1 MKTLSI
7 FWFPNYKMVQAYVL
21 INTKPGKEKEVLEGI
36 KKMGI
41 KLLDSSLLYGEYD
54 IIIKI
59 DAENIEKLR
68 SIVLDIIRKL
78 DGVERTITLIAAIT

>member
-1 MKTLSI
+1 
-7 FWFPNYKMVQAYVL
+7 
-21 INTKPGKEKEVLEGI
+21 
-36 KKMGI
+36 MGI

>member
-1 MKTLSI
+1 
-7 FWFPNYKMVQAYVL
+7 MVQAYVL

-36 KKMGI
+36 KKMDI

-59 DAENIEKLR
+59 DAEDIEKLR
-68 SIVLDIIRKL
+68 SIILDIIRKL
-78 DGVERTITLIAAIT
+78 DGVERTVTLIAAIA